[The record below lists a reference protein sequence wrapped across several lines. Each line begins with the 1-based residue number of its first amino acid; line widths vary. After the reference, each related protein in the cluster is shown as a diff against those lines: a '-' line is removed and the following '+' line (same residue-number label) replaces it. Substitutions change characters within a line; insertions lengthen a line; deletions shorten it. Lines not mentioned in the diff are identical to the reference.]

1 MKDEDYKMIENNDE
15 FTNTEENSYD
25 IYSKIVE
32 EEKTEDKQEPVEE
45 IHDNSGKFVLSLVII
60 SVSLI
65 ICCVFYYLFFLYGF
79 PTKSKSNESTG
90 ETEVNLTKLTVNN
103 NSIKTYELSDYS
115 LFLSDYKKNKLPN
128 VYITK
133 FIFDGVD
140 TYKALDIDDFIK
152 DGNEVKQK
160 TFEATILNISSS
172 VKLTGKLKGML
183 AVNTN
188 DLNDDISIVLN
199 NVSIDSDSKKIP
211 AIYVYNKDMNYS
223 SHKVTIETLEGT
235 TNNIEGG
242 KFKKIS
248 LIPKEELS
256 NYQNKYTNEFSTY
269 YQQLT
274 NYYGVY
280 TKEQINNI
288 LFAKV
293 TADEQDLIEGDP
305 YYFYKATGAISSD
318 IDLYFEG
325 KGILNITSKNK
336 EGIESKANLAFIGG
350 AGEYNIS
357 SKDDG
362 LNTSSVRTPD
372 NAVRNDIFINVKSL
386 TSIVSLDAS
395 SGDAIDSN
403 GKITIE
409 GGKIIALSKSGL
421 DNGIDSSDGTYING
435 GTVLATGDMNTE
447 INSSSKQKTVI
458 LSFKDKVNEN
468 ELITMLDSSNIVVF
482 SYLTD
487 RPYGELLYSS
497 AVLNDDNYILYKNG
511 EVDGTST
518 HGLYDKITSF
528 KNGVRLNYS
537 TLGNIFRIEA

>member
-25 IYSKIVE
+25 IYSKIME
-32 EEKTEDKQEPVEE
+32 EEKAEDKQEPVEE

-60 SVSLI
+60 AVSLI

-79 PTKSKSNESTG
+79 PIKSKSNESPSDL
-90 ETEVNLTKLTVNN
+90 EVNLTKLTVNN
-103 NSIKTYELSDYS
+103 NSIKIYELSDYS
-115 LFLSDYKKNKLPN
+115 SFINDYKENKLPE

-140 TYKALDIDDFIK
+140 TYKALDIDDFIE
-152 DGNEVKQK
+152 DGNEVEQK
-160 TFEATILNISSS
+160 TLEATILNISSS
-172 VKLTGKLKGML
+172 VKLSGKLKGML

-269 YQQLT
+269 YQQFT

-350 AGEYNIS
+350 EGEYNIS

-421 DNGIDSSDGTYING
+421 DNGIDSSEGTYING

-487 RPYGELLYSS
+487 RSYGELLYSS

-511 EVDGTST
+511 EVDGSST
-518 HGLYDKITSF
+518 HGLYDRITSF

-537 TLGNIFRIEA
+537 TLGNIYRIEA

>member
-15 FTNTEENSYD
+15 FTTTEENSYD
-25 IYSKIVE
+25 VYSEIVDE
-32 EEKTEDKQEPVEE
+32 NKEEKQETVEE
-45 IHDNSGKFVLSLVII
+45 IHDNSGKYVLALVVI
-60 SVSLI
+60 SAVLI
-65 ICCVFYYLFFLYGF
+65 ICCVFYYLFFLYGI
-79 PTKSKSNESTG
+79 PAKSKSNESPS
-90 ETEVNLTKLTVNN
+90 ELEVNLTKLTVNN

-115 LFLSDYKKNKLPN
+115 SFISDYKENKLPK

-140 TYKALDIDDFIK
+140 TYKALDIDDFIEE
-152 DGNEVKQK
+152 GNEVKQK
-160 TFEATILNISSS
+160 TLEATILNISSS

-188 DLNDDISIVLN
+188 NINDDISIVLN

-223 SHKVTIETLEGT
+223 THKVTIETFEGT

-269 YQQLT
+269 YQQFT
-274 NYYGVY
+274 NYYGIY
-280 TKEQINNI
+280 TKEQISNI

-293 TADEQDLIEGDP
+293 TADEEDLIEGEP

-395 SGDAIDSN
+395 EGDAIDSN

-409 GGKIIALSKSGL
+409 GGKIIALSRSGL
-421 DNGIDSSDGTYING
+421 DNGIDSTDGTYING

-447 INSSSKQKTVI
+447 IDSSSKQKTII
-458 LSFKDKVNEN
+458 LSFKDNVKEN

-487 RPYGELLYSS
+487 RSYGELLYSS
-497 AVLNDDNYILYKNG
+497 AVLNNDSYTLYKNG

-518 HGLYDKITSF
+518 HGLYEKITSF

-537 TLGNIFRIEA
+537 TLGNIFKIEA